1 MMAETG
7 NNVRA
12 SLRGPTSGA
21 FGTQTAKL
29 SGPPDLARGRRNVM
43 EPASADDQATT
54 LRIVDRE
61 SKWPLPPTGARPLP
75 LARRVLDEAKSMSV
89 FCTAHP
95 LTPVRPL
102 MRRAGIITAA
112 DLRRTPSGRRVKVSG
127 RVILV
132 HTPPTRSG
140 QRVMFVTLEDE
151 TGLMD
156 VVVFPGVQAHAA
168 RWVMTAEVLSIYG
181 ELQRLGK
188 GGRSISIVVKGVIR
202 NWSGSL
208 EELLPRAMD
217 GEDDDRRQQPARA
230 AMPPRRRVGPR

>member
-1 MMAETG
+1 MIEIG
-7 NNVRA
+7 NNAAADEVA
-12 SLRGPTSGA
+12 A
-21 FGTQTAKL
+21 
-29 SGPPDLARGRRNVM
+29 
-43 EPASADDQATT
+43 ASADDSVSPAPAVIAKQKADT
-54 LRIVDRE
+54 
-61 SKWPLPPTGARPLP
+61 A
-75 LARRVLDEAKSMSV
+75 ARRVLDEARSMSV

-156 VVVFPGVQAHAA
+156 VVVFPRVQAHAA

-188 GGRSISIVVKGVIR
+188 GGRSISIVVQGVIR
-202 NWSGSL
+202 HWTGAL
-208 EELLPRAMD
+208 EKLLPRAMD
-217 GEDDDRRQQPARA
+217 FEDDEGRPQPRRS
-230 AMPPRRRVGPR
+230 AMPPRRRVGAR